1 MYSTM
6 TACLPT
12 AAEGLLR
19 MSVLDAAYRFTM
31 HPAASGAGPIV
42 MLLSVTLKAPGGSA
56 LFAVRTKPTLVDD
69 EVIETAENASEGS
82 CDRIVGAEAGA
93 AKKPVGKNKVTVLAG
108 VDKSAV

>member
-12 AAEGLLR
+12 AAVGLLL

-56 LFAVRTKPTLVDD
+56 LFAVRTKPT
-69 EVIETAENASEGS
+69 ENASEGS

-93 AKKPVGKNKVTVLAG
+93 AKNPVGKNKVTVLAG